1 MECPVCGGKKIQFR
15 SKNNQTLIVK
25 YNFLSCNQIFKAKE
39 DGVIRGF
46 TT

>member
-1 MECPVCGGKKIQFR
+1 MECPVCGGKKVQFR

-25 YNFLSCNQIFKAKE
+25 YKCLSCNQIFKAKE